1 MNKHQMEVQ
10 SYDLFR
16 ISFFVT
22 NIFLLLTPNRY
33 QCISMNVLLLHAS
46 NIIEIIMVLIVLSE
60 IEHWIK
66 LKYCNVSMQKQQ
78 QFLIK
83 NMDD

>member
-16 ISFFVT
+16 ISSFCYKYL
-22 NIFLLLTPNRY
+22 LLLTPNRY

-46 NIIEIIMVLIVLSE
+46 NIIEIIIVLIVLSE